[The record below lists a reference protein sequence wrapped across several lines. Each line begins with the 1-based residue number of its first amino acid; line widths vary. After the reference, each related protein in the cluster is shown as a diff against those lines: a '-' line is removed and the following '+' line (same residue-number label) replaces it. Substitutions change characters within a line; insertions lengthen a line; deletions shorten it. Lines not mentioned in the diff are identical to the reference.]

1 MIHAYIYLIE
11 QQILKITLTVS
22 RINNTPTD
30 TLKAITLLL
39 WIDESEG
46 VEKLLLLL
54 KINFYKC
61 LY

>member
-1 MIHAYIYLIE
+1 MIHAYIYLIK

-22 RINNTPTD
+22 RINSTPTD

-46 VEKLLLLL
+46 VEKLLLNSF
-54 KINFYKC
+54 KN
-61 LY
+61 